1 MKRLWLS
8 TLLSVLVPWVHA
20 QTDPGGAFLRSLA
33 VPGWGHYAIDP
44 QNWMAGKR
52 HLAADVILIAAYLGY
67 QGEADRFGRSLN
79 AQAHS
84 YARFDLTGRS
94 RSFRI
99 ALADYDNLAAYNDA
113 MERSRNWDRILP
125 DIPENRWQWSDED
138 ARRRFIGLINDE
150 DAAANRLPAIAAML
164 VANRVFAGIGA
175 YRRAQMVSLSGTY
188 RSGAPTLSL
197 RVEF

>member
-1 MKRLWLS
+1 MKRLWFSLLMCASVS
-8 TLLSVLVPWVHA
+8 TIQA

-33 VPGWGHYAIDP
+33 LPGWGHYAIDP

-67 QGEADRFGRSLN
+67 QAEADQLGRNLY
-79 AQAHS
+79 AQAHT
-84 YARFDLTGRS
+84 YARFDLAGRS

-99 ALADYDNLAAYNDA
+99 ALADYDKLASYNDA
-113 MERSRNWDRILP
+113 MERTRNWDRILP
-125 DIPENRWQWSDED
+125 DIPENHWQWSDED
-138 ARRRFIGLINDE
+138 ARRRFIRLLNDE

-175 YRRAQMVSLSGTY
+175 YRRAQTVSLSGTY
-188 RSGAPTLSL
+188 RSGVPTLSL
-197 RVEF
+197 RVEL